1 MMMKQMQTEHPV
13 CGLQK
18 KANGELVD
26 VDKKWL
32 TMAKLCFS
40 TSLIMTVLATL
51 SSVCTI
57 IKPDNKFNKT
67 INGISSCAG
76 IAFIANCFVI
86 PLCIFAQYSKPCL
99 GFTMDANNEPVPGVY
114 EKYYKGFKTIWI
126 CMLALSLGLFVLVV
140 LFMCCLFCGAACLAC
155 CMAKKAEN
163 EFKEV
168 AHQIELQAKADPVP
182 PVSKEEPREDEAQNK
197 PQ

>member
-1 MMMKQMQTEHPV
+1 MKQMQTENPV

-18 KANGELVD
+18 KSNGKMVD

-57 IKPDNKFNKT
+57 IKPVNKFNKT
-67 INGISSCAG
+67 IDGLSSLAG
-76 IAFIANCFVI
+76 IAFVANCFVI

-99 GFTMDANNEPVPGVY
+99 DTTDENNETVPGVY
-114 EKYYKGFKTIWI
+114 EKYFEEFKTIWI
-126 CMLALSLGLFVLVV
+126 SMLALSLGLFFLVV
-140 LFMCCLFCGAACLAC
+140 LCIGCMIGSAAWLTCCWT
-155 CMAKKAEN
+155 KKVKEDAN
-163 EFKEV
+163 EDDE
-168 AHQIELQAKADPVP
+168 QIQKQDL
-182 PVSKEEPREDEAQNK
+182 EDS
-197 PQ
+197 